1 MAKTPPFKLA
11 IKNLQKQIKILE
23 EGSQPPEI
31 KTASVQFFTGVI
43 DLIETGLPKAIDTV
57 NPPTVND
64 VVGRVIASG
73 RNKINMAAVFS
84 DEEALAT
91 PPGDSDPQAT
101 KSPTAPTAPSDPVST
116 EPSVPAQQE
125 AAAAAAGF

>member
-84 DEEALAT
+84 DEEAPAA
-91 PPGDSDPQAT
+91 PPSGPTPQAAQ
-101 KSPTAPTAPSDPVST
+101 PPAAPAAPSTPTETTST
-116 EPSVPAQQE
+116 PAQQE